1 MFINA
6 LLRVRHTQF
15 VNKLHLVDLI
25 NRWCIGY
32 IYNANFR
39 TRFNEYEDFHS
50 VINWWKSGDWK
61 RVCVYELNGILWF
74 ITSITSMFVFIGH
87 GQWCF
92 NAITNRL
99 SLLVFCLFVL
109 FSFKMEK
116 REEKTESTPSI
127 QNGENSNA
135 KCTPLTDHI
144 KYSKIAFSVLQMNKH
159 VMQRVDVHQKT
170 VR

>member
-1 MFINA
+1 MMHWIHLQCKFSNTIQWIWR
-6 LLRVRHTQF
+6 LSQRY
-15 VNKLHLVDLI
+15 KLMKIRRLKA
-25 NRWCIGY
+25 C
-32 IYNANFR
+32 
-39 TRFNEYEDFHS
+39 
-50 VINWWKSGDWK
+50 
-61 RVCVYELNGILWF
+61 VCVYELNGILWF

-135 KCTPLTDHI
+135 KCAPLTDHI
-144 KYSKIAFSVLQMNKH
+144 KYSKIAFSMLQMNKH